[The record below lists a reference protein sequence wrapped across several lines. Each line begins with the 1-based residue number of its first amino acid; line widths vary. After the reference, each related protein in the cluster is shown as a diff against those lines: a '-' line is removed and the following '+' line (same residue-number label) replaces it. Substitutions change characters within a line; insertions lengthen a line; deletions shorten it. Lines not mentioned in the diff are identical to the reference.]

1 MDTLMPKITVSQL
14 RELLFYI
21 DDQNMTVEE
30 FRKRLFDIEDQDM
43 ELIPDF
49 SMWKKV
55 GVEE

>member
-1 MDTLMPKITVSQL
+1 MNAKITVRQL